1 MFEFVLEV
9 CDSLIHPA
17 QKQRLQTL
25 VQDLN
30 QALEHN
36 NKSALQKLAEDA
48 RREYENLPD
57 PVKLICLTREG
68 IAQAYRINPSHARV
82 MEGKF
87 SQLISALKQ
96 GNEYEINRIFDEL
109 RPDIMKY
116 LDQDLPTGTIA
127 TGLTR

>member
-1 MFEFVLEV
+1 
-9 CDSLIHPA
+9 
-17 QKQRLQTL
+17 
-25 VQDLN
+25 
-30 QALEHN
+30 
-36 NKSALQKLAEDA
+36 
-48 RREYENLPD
+48 
-57 PVKLICLTREG
+57 
-68 IAQAYRINPSHARV
+68 

-127 TGLTR
+127 TGLTL

>member
-1 MFEFVLEV
+1 M
-9 CDSLIHPA
+9 
-17 QKQRLQTL
+17 
-25 VQDLN
+25 QD
-30 QALEHN
+30 ESR
-36 NKSALQKLAEDA
+36 KT
-48 RREYENLPD
+48 
-57 PVKLICLTREG
+57 CLTREG
-68 IAQAYRINPSHARV
+68 VAQAYRINPSHARV

-116 LDQDLPTGTIA
+116 LDQDLPAGTIA